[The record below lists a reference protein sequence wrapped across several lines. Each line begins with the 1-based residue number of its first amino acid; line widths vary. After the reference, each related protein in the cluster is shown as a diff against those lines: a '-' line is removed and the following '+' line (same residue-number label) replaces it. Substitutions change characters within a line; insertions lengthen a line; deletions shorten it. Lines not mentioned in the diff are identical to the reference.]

1 MYENVKA
8 FREDDLPLGILFVG
22 ETLCDEKFC
31 ISRKNSDLN
40 ALEFIVEGEGTLE
53 INGQI
58 LHPKK
63 NDVFFLE
70 KGSEHK
76 YYCSKEKPWRKYFVS
91 FYGPVGEAL
100 IKHYIGTNKY
110 LFENCALKNEFE
122 RIFDIAFNNDDV
134 SKATAQIGAQ
144 LFNVFNYLYSHQNL
158 QSTDLAS
165 KIKQC
170 LENNITEEFN
180 LDRLCESLNYSKN
193 HIINVFFEKYGVTPY
208 NYYKTCK
215 IQLAKEYLTNTQ
227 MTVGE
232 ISSALS
238 FADRQYFSYAF
249 KKETGY
255 SPKNYRELVRF

>member
-8 FREDDLPLGILFVG
+8 FREDDLPFGILFVG

-40 ALEFIVEGEGTLE
+40 ALEFIVDGEGTLE

-70 KGSEHK
+70 RGSEHK
-76 YYCSKEKPWRKYFVS
+76 YYCTKDKPWHKYFVS
-91 FYGPVGEAL
+91 FYGPVGDTL
-100 IKHYIGTNKY
+100 IKHYLGENKY
-110 LFENCALKNEFE
+110 LFENCALKREFE

-134 SKATAQIGAQ
+134 SKITSLISTQ
-144 LFNVFNYLYSHQNL
+144 LFNIFNYLYSHQNL
-158 QSTDLAS
+158 QSLDLAS
-165 KIKQC
+165 KIRQS

-180 LDRLCESLNYSKN
+180 LDKLCENLNYSKN

-208 NYYKTCK
+208 HYYKSCK

-232 ISSALS
+232 ISNALS
-238 FADRQYFSYAF
+238 FTDRQYFSYAF

-255 SPKNYRELVRF
+255 SPKNYRNLAKF